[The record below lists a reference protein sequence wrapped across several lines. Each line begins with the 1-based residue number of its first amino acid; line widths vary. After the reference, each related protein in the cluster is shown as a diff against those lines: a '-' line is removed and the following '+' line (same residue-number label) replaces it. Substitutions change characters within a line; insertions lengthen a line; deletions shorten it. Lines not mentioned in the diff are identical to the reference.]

1 MFGNVDGSKFAYAMR
16 MSGVFTDTEPGG
28 FASLCTECGQCME
41 KCPQSLKIPDL
52 LKAVAEEL
60 EGPDFKQRLAMTRQA
75 LRKTKQ
81 QNNIQE

>member
-1 MFGNVDGSKFAYAMR
+1 MFGNVEGSKFAYAMR

-41 KCPQSLKIPDL
+41 KCPQNLKIPDL

-60 EGPDFKQRLAMTRQA
+60 EGSDFEQRLAMTKQA
-75 LRKTKQ
+75 FRKTEP
-81 QNNIQE
+81 QNNIQD